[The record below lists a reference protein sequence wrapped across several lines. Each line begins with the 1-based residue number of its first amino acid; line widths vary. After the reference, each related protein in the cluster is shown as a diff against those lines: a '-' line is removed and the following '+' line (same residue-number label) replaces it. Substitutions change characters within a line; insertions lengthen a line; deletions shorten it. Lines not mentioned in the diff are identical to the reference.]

1 MATTTDDTLVAF
13 VEEQNPAS
21 AVAKQEP
28 PKKAESAVAT
38 ANEAASLAP
47 LVDENLTPMEEEAS
61 KKVEML
67 AAAEEG
73 KEAFKKVM
81 VNEEDKEIKGVG
93 LEGKGE
99 SFAGLEVVNGE
110 VEGDTGGDNGWEVEK
125 VEEDSKGGSLGAT
138 EAMNDN
144 VSESK
149 LENGELEEKDAFLAS
164 PDVLESEERGELQ
177 EEQQEE
183 EQVGVG
189 VEAKV
194 VDKIEDDTEF
204 VVAKVKPELE
214 GEKVKEVGSRGADG
228 GKLGEKEATDDTMVM
243 GGEEGPE
250 GSTEKD
256 VDVPTSEV
264 STVIVN
270 DRRIVEFALESADN
284 VLENIPRIEQN
295 AEGQTTANEVVED
308 VGVDKH
314 TMVENIADVVEEGI
328 DIKKHI
334 EDMKNDVSGELEAQK
349 TEVVI
354 SMVEPTPIPSVESK
368 SEDCELREEDASIAS
383 HEALEGEERV
393 QMWEEEQEE
402 EVGAIVQAKVV
413 DDAGTAMAED
423 EKPKLECEKLEKVG
437 FGDENGGKLGKK
449 KEVEVSIASIEAADL
464 EDKLAS
470 FTEANR
476 ELSYQKE
483 STNDIISMGGEEA
496 MEELIRKDVD
506 VPTSEVS
513 IVVVSDGSA
522 EEVIPSSA
530 DSVLENSPW
539 IQQNAE
545 VVDDIGVE
553 KSLEYEN
560 FIGVIEDIDIKM
572 HKEVENVGV
581 VVEVVDIEKHKKAV
595 KDDVSREP
603 VVQDTCAI
611 VSMVEPVPIPGME
624 SNLEN
629 SELGEADDSLASSNT
644 PKGDKRGEL
653 WEDEEVGV
661 VVHAKVANKVAD
673 DVESAVVEENPEPE
687 DEKVEEVG
695 SKSRDGGQL
704 GKQKMVEVSVVNVEA
719 VELEDKLAPFAEA
732 NTELGYQKQASDDTV
747 AVGGEEAL
755 KEPTEKVVD
764 VPMSEARSVV
774 VNDGCIEEAALE
786 SINSVLEDSLG
797 IEQYAEGQATASEVV
812 EGVGVKKP
820 SEVENVVVVVEDADV
835 KKYAEV
841 EHAVAVVEAID
852 VEKLM
857 KIENF
862 TATRTDHTLP
872 QELAPESSKKSNDSK
887 ESECSSKV
895 IDCEEEVDDDGI
907 IKIVT
912 TAEDGVGNEA
922 YEHDDGANFDTS
934 PARMAILESTEST
947 KQIMKKFAE
956 DYSSGSVS
964 GLRDLANSMDRQI
977 MLDGSKENDDNG
989 DGAKKGFDSATLAAL
1004 VERATSETSYGNI
1017 KVSSQDGSK
1026 ILTMD
1031 EPAGPGSSTLSL
1043 MPTAPC
1049 QHAQSNLFSS
1059 AELAVTA
1066 DPTEEMT
1073 EEEKNLHDKV
1083 ELIQVK
1089 FLRLVY
1095 RLGATFE
1102 ETVTS
1107 QVLYR
1112 LSLVEGIMHMHGKQT
1127 NQDFS
1132 LDNARKKAFILEAEG
1147 KEDLNFTCN
1156 ILVLGKTGVGKSA
1169 TINSIFGED
1178 KSKTDAFSS
1187 ATTSVQE
1194 YIGDVHGIKI
1204 RIIDTPGF
1212 RASVMDQGSNRKIL
1226 TAIKKYTKKCPP
1238 DIIVYVDRLDSLS
1251 HDFNDLPLLK
1261 TITSVLG
1268 SSVWFNA
1275 IVALTHAASAPPEG
1289 LNGAPVTYE
1298 VLMAQ
1303 RSHII
1308 HQSIRQAAGD
1318 MRLMNPIALVENH
1331 PSCRRN
1337 HEGHKVLPNGQSW
1350 RHQMLL
1356 LCYSSKILSEAN
1368 SLLKSQDPNPREIFG
1383 FHFQPLPF
1391 MLSSLLQSRAHPKL
1405 SAEQGGNEGD
1415 FHIEL
1420 DDYSNVQQ
1428 DGDEEKHDQLL
1439 PFKPL
1444 TKAHLARVTRKQ
1456 KKQWKDEICKFKE
1469 MKKRGET
1476 DLDDYGY
1483 ANIADNVSV
1492 PLPNIVL
1499 PPSFDCDNPTYRY
1512 RFLEPTSTILSRP
1525 VLDAHGWDHDYG
1537 YDGVSME
1544 ETLAI
1549 LDRFPANVAVQ
1560 VTKDKKEF
1568 TIHMDSSI
1576 AAKHGENASSIAG
1589 FDIKTVGRQP
1599 VYILH
1604 GETKIIKNIKK
1615 NETTGGFSV
1624 TFLGDTVATG
1634 LKVEDQLSLGKRLSL
1649 VASTG
1654 AMQVQGDTAYGANLE
1669 ACLND
1674 KHYPIGQSRSTLGL
1688 SLMKWRRDLAL
1699 GANLQ
1704 SQFSIAR
1711 GSKMALRLGLNNKLS
1726 GQITVRTS
1734 TSDQVQIALL
1744 GLVPVAA
1751 SIYKSFRP
1759 SEPSSI

>member
-1 MATTTDDTLVAF
+1 
-13 VEEQNPAS
+13 
-21 AVAKQEP
+21 
-28 PKKAESAVAT
+28 
-38 ANEAASLAP
+38 
-47 LVDENLTPMEEEAS
+47 
-61 KKVEML
+61 
-67 AAAEEG
+67 
-73 KEAFKKVM
+73 
-81 VNEEDKEIKGVG
+81 
-93 LEGKGE
+93 
-99 SFAGLEVVNGE
+99 
-110 VEGDTGGDNGWEVEK
+110 
-125 VEEDSKGGSLGAT
+125 
-138 EAMNDN
+138 
-144 VSESK
+144 
-149 LENGELEEKDAFLAS
+149 
-164 PDVLESEERGELQ
+164 
-177 EEQQEE
+177 
-183 EQVGVG
+183 
-189 VEAKV
+189 
-194 VDKIEDDTEF
+194 
-204 VVAKVKPELE
+204 
-214 GEKVKEVGSRGADG
+214 
-228 GKLGEKEATDDTMVM
+228 
-243 GGEEGPE
+243 
-250 GSTEKD
+250 
-256 VDVPTSEV
+256 
-264 STVIVN
+264 
-270 DRRIVEFALESADN
+270 
-284 VLENIPRIEQN
+284 
-295 AEGQTTANEVVED
+295 
-308 VGVDKH
+308 
-314 TMVENIADVVEEGI
+314 
-328 DIKKHI
+328 
-334 EDMKNDVSGELEAQK
+334 
-349 TEVVI
+349 
-354 SMVEPTPIPSVESK
+354 
-368 SEDCELREEDASIAS
+368 
-383 HEALEGEERV
+383 
-393 QMWEEEQEE
+393 
-402 EVGAIVQAKVV
+402 
-413 DDAGTAMAED
+413 
-423 EKPKLECEKLEKVG
+423 
-437 FGDENGGKLGKK
+437 
-449 KEVEVSIASIEAADL
+449 
-464 EDKLAS
+464 
-470 FTEANR
+470 
-476 ELSYQKE
+476 
-483 STNDIISMGGEEA
+483 
-496 MEELIRKDVD
+496 
-506 VPTSEVS
+506 
-513 IVVVSDGSA
+513 
-522 EEVIPSSA
+522 
-530 DSVLENSPW
+530 
-539 IQQNAE
+539 
-545 VVDDIGVE
+545 
-553 KSLEYEN
+553 
-560 FIGVIEDIDIKM
+560 
-572 HKEVENVGV
+572 
-581 VVEVVDIEKHKKAV
+581 
-595 KDDVSREP
+595 
-603 VVQDTCAI
+603 
-611 VSMVEPVPIPGME
+611 
-624 SNLEN
+624 
-629 SELGEADDSLASSNT
+629 
-644 PKGDKRGEL
+644 
-653 WEDEEVGV
+653 
-661 VVHAKVANKVAD
+661 
-673 DVESAVVEENPEPE
+673 
-687 DEKVEEVG
+687 
-695 SKSRDGGQL
+695 
-704 GKQKMVEVSVVNVEA
+704 
-719 VELEDKLAPFAEA
+719 
-732 NTELGYQKQASDDTV
+732 
-747 AVGGEEAL
+747 
-755 KEPTEKVVD
+755 
-764 VPMSEARSVV
+764 
-774 VNDGCIEEAALE
+774 VNDGCIEEAAIE
-786 SINSVLEDSLG
+786 STNSVLEDSLG

-812 EGVGVKKP
+812 EGVGVEKP
-820 SEVENVVVVVEDADV
+820 SDVENVVAVVEDTDV

-841 EHAVAVVEAID
+841 EHAAAVVEGID
-852 VEKLM
+852 VEKLI
-857 KIENF
+857 KIENV
-862 TATRTDHTLP
+862 TATRIDHTLP

-887 ESECSSKV
+887 ESDCSSEV
-895 IDCEEEVDDDGI
+895 IDCEEKVDDDGI

-922 YEHDDGANFDTS
+922 YEHDDGANFDIS
-934 PARMAILESTEST
+934 PAWMAILESTEST

-956 DYSSGSVS
+956 DCSCGSVS
-964 GLRDLANSMDRQI
+964 GLRDFTNSMDRQI
-977 MLDGSKENDDNG
+977 ILDGSKENDDND

-1004 VERATSETSYGNI
+1004 LEGATSETSYGNI
-1017 KVSSQDGSK
+1017 KVSSQDGSE

-1031 EPAGPGSSTLSL
+1031 EPAGLGSSTLSL

-1112 LSLVEGIMHMHGKQT
+1112 LSLVEGIMHMHGRQR
-1127 NQDFS
+1127 NQDFN

-1318 MRLMNPIALVENH
+1318 VRLMNPIALVENH

-1428 DGDEEKHDQLL
+1428 DNDEEKHDQLL

-1576 AAKHGENASSIAG
+1576 AAKHGENASSLAG

-1674 KHYPIGQSRSTLGL
+1674 KHYRIGQSRSTLGL

-1711 GSKMALRLGLNNKLS
+1711 DSKMALRLGLNNKLS